1 MAWYLL
7 NDSQKKEVYAQLRE
21 LAIGLRLLVSGLF
34 RAEWGYL
41 TSRIHETRA
50 SGACPVMGELIAV

>member
-1 MAWYLL
+1 MIH
-7 NDSQKKEVYAQLRE
+7 KKVYAQLRE

-34 RAEWGYL
+34 RAEWGYV